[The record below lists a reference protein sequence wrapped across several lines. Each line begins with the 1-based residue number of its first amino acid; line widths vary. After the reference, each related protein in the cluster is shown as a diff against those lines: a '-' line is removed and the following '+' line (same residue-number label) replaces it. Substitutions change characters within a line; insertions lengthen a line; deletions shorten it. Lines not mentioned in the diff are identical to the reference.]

1 MQKDQ
6 RDFYKFSKEKF
17 EWEKK
22 LNEWNYN
29 DEVVLVFPDHIL
41 GELNEQ
47 GDQPL
52 KEDKLKEK
60 KKKSRQCPLVCL
72 ERQDL
77 ACLRRTLLRSPERE
91 KNPKQVEN
99 GVMTE
104 EATEKENNQKASKY
118 DEDSVDED
126 ARTLKDLLAQA
137 AKDKKEMKEEVLEK
151 VKGKKVLEED
161 KSSEDNE
168 EEE

>member
-1 MQKDQ
+1 MPFGMPGASRSGMPKVDTI
-6 RDFYKFSKEKF
+6 EKPR
-17 EWEKK
+17 K
-22 LNEWNYN
+22 
-29 DEVVLVFPDHIL
+29 
-41 GELNEQ
+41 
-47 GDQPL
+47 
-52 KEDKLKEK
+52 
-60 KKKSRQCPLVCL
+60 R
-72 ERQDL
+72 
-77 ACLRRTLLRSPERE
+77 
-91 KNPKQVEN
+91 KNPKQVKN

-104 EATEKENNQKASKY
+104 EATEKENNHKASKY

-151 VKGKKVLEED
+151 VKGKNVLEED